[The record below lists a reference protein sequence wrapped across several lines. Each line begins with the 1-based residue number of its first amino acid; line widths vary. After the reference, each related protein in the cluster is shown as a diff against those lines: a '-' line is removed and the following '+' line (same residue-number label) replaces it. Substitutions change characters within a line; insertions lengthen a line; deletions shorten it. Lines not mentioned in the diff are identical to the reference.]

1 MYTYIANVIRVVDG
15 DTVIVDIDLGF
26 DMWVRNQSIR
36 LEGID
41 TPEVRTKDL
50 REKLAGNL
58 AKQRVEELIGGKQI
72 ILKTVKDKTEKFGRM
87 LGILLT
93 NEGLNI
99 NDLLILER
107 LAVKYDGQ
115 SKDLI
120 LDAQNRNIEYLIG
133 QGKFKP

>member
-133 QGKFKP
+133 LGKFKP

>member
-99 NDLLILER
+99 NDLLISER

>member
-15 DTVIVDIDLGF
+15 DTLVVDIDLGF

-41 TPEVRTKDL
+41 TPEIRTL
-50 REKLAGNL
+50 NIREKLAGNL
-58 AKQRVEELIGGKQI
+58 AKQRVEELVGGKQVI
-72 ILKTVKDKTEKFGRM
+72 IKTEKDKTEKFGRM
-87 LGILLT
+87 LGIILT
-93 NEGLNI
+93 KEGLNI
-99 NDLLILER
+99 NELLIEER

-115 SKDLI
+115 SKELV
-120 LDAQNRNIEYLIG
+120 LEAQNRNIEYLIG